1 MIKSKF
7 ILISILLVLA
17 IFLAACS
24 SNSVADEIEVG
35 NPAPDFALTAADG
48 STVTTVDEL
57 LPFLEEKGHP
67 ALTMDPII

>member
-48 STVTTVDEL
+48 STVTLADYQGQPVL
-57 LPFLEEKGHP
+57 LFFHMAGG
-67 ALTMDPII
+67 